1 MSQRKY
7 EKGARITSLGMF
19 EVLGNQWFIL
29 NGKTIH
35 RSFIE
40 SMTLRTVAGFIQ
52 RGQLFEAI
60 PCGML
65 GKICG
70 QVIVEE
76 YRKMPHLR
84 IE

>member
-1 MSQRKY
+1 MKQRKY
-7 EKGARITSLGMF
+7 KKSARVMSLGMF
-19 EVLGNQWFIL
+19 EALGGKWFIL
-29 NGKTIH
+29 NGKTTH
-35 RSFIE
+35 RSVIE

-60 PCGML
+60 PCETL
-65 GKICG
+65 GKTCR

-84 IE
+84 LE

>member
-1 MSQRKY
+1 MN
-7 EKGARITSLGMF
+7 LGMF
-19 EVLGNQWFIL
+19 EALGGQWFIL
-29 NGKTIH
+29 NGKTTH

-40 SMTLRTVAGFIQ
+40 SMAHRTVAGFIQ

-65 GKICG
+65 GKTCR

-76 YRKMPHLR
+76 YEK
-84 IE
+84 